1 MWLCLH
7 RSSGIHHFGVAL
19 QAYANRLKLPL
30 SILFWHP
37 VFQEQ
42 IKRGMY
48 GSATEPRVQPP
59 NMLDGPCCLA
69 VQLGHVAGKLVFSPF
84 ALLLLGLL
92 GSLAS
97 SSHYFS
103 QNPLPSTLLEL
114 IFFCLPQ
121 TPDDFEATLQDRP
134 CYSNYATSLSL
145 VYLEFADR
153 FFRVSVVRTSVPASV
168 FPRGWRTSVVAIRR
182 IYHAISKI
190 LVFFPSRISMSP
202 YVSARLIRNTPV
214 CFVICK
220 LRHLLFVSPHRI
232 TCSVPRIISWH
243 QWSIKHQAKSV
254 VCSARQVSG
263 SPWHFSRR
271 QIWSPHQL
279 HLNVLVLFLVL
290 IPVGV
295 GVESLPCSTQS
306 LMGSG

>member
-1 MWLCLH
+1 MI
-7 RSSGIHHFGVAL
+7 S
-19 QAYANRLKLPL
+19 RLLYK
-30 SILFWHP
+30 I
-37 VFQEQ
+37 
-42 IKRGMY
+42 
-48 GSATEPRVQPP
+48 
-59 NMLDGPCCLA
+59 D
-69 VQLGHVAGKLVFSPF
+69 LVIPTMDIT
-84 ALLLLGLL
+84 LLLGIPRVC
-92 GSLAS
+92 GTVF
-97 SSHYFS
+97 FS
-103 QNPLPSTLLEL
+103 CLRSAHFCTCIRLPHEAAEL
-114 IFFCLPQ
+114 RL
-121 TPDDFEATLQDRP
+121 
-134 CYSNYATSLSL
+134 
-145 VYLEFADR
+145 
-153 FFRVSVVRTSVPASV
+153 
-168 FPRGWRTSVVAIRR
+168 VAIRR

-190 LVFFPSRISMSP
+190 PVFLSFFESRCPHMC
-202 YVSARLIRNTPV
+202 SARLIRNTPV

-232 TCSVPRIISWH
+232 TCSVPRIISCINGPS
-243 QWSIKHQAKSV
+243 SIKPSLV